1 MYLKRTPHN
10 KGFTMVE
17 LLIVAALMMFLI
29 ALAAPFASSIRSDI
43 AMRKVVR
50 YTKSEILST
59 LAYALSSKS
68 FAALSENDLTNPD
81 LIPSHYALYF
91 KSDDDYGSQSP
102 YYYIELRS
110 EIVDSETQFAK
121 SIYSIEKEIASPT
134 VYLKE
139 IRLKENDEDAGTPVD
154 SAFIFFTPPFGKVN
168 FVTGHDEIIGNDSAT
183 INTISA
189 FKESLENKIIELDFQ
204 YKDEEQT
211 LTTLRFGADK
221 ILNIL

>member
-1 MYLKRTPHN
+1 MYLKKMRS

-17 LLIVAALMMFLI
+17 LLVVAALMMFLM
-29 ALAAPFASSIRSDI
+29 AMAAPFASSIRSDI
-43 AMRKVVR
+43 AMRKVTKH
-50 YTKSEILST
+50 TKSEILST

-91 KSDDDYGSQSP
+91 KTDEDYGDQSP
-102 YYYIELRS
+102 YYYIELRA
-110 EIVDSETQFAK
+110 EVVDAQNQLAK
-121 SIYSIEKEIASPT
+121 NIYSIEKEIASPA

-139 IRLKENDEDAGTPVD
+139 IRIKESDEDEGTPVS
-154 SAFIFFTPPFGKVN
+154 SAIVFFTPPFGKVDI
-168 FVTGHDEIIGNDSAT
+168 VTGHDDIINGGSAD

-189 FKESLENKIIELDFQ
+189 FKESIDNKIIELDFQ

>member
-1 MYLKRTPHN
+1 MYLQTAPHS

-17 LLIVAALMMFLI
+17 LLIVAALMMFLM

-43 AMRKVVR
+43 AMRKVTKH
-50 YTKSEILST
+50 TKSEILST

-68 FAALSENDLTNPD
+68 FAALTQDDLTNPE

-91 KSDDDYGSQSP
+91 KSDDGYGDQSP

-110 EIVDSETQFAK
+110 EIVDAEIQLAE
-121 SIYSIEKEIASPT
+121 SIYSIEKEIASPA

-139 IRLKENDEDAGTPVD
+139 IRVKENDEDAGTPVD

-168 FVTGHDEIIGNDSAT
+168 FITGHDEIIGDVSAT

-189 FKESLENKIIELDFQ
+189 FKESIGNKIIELDFQ